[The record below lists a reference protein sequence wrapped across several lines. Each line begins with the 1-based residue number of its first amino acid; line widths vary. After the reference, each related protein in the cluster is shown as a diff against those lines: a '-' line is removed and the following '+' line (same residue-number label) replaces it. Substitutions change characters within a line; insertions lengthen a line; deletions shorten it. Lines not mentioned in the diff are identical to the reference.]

1 VNQGDARTGLDA
13 LTGRERECL
22 RLVFA
27 GLRAK
32 EVADS
37 LGVSDATVNNHLAS
51 ARRKLGTSDS
61 RRAARLLFS
70 MERESGIVKEWLDET
85 TTIVAAAAT
94 ALHEAVRD
102 EGGKRDFDTTII
114 TDNDRDR
121 GQGLDPSLA
130 TDPRGVAGPGAGAV
144 QHGRLSVERPDGP
157 GVDAFGARTG
167 ARAYD
172 RDPVRSDPK
181 LPIPARDPT
190 AGQLNAVQKALWIV
204 GLTIGMAFVAG
215 AALPG
220 MLLLI
225 HALQSFAAGKP
236 LLVR

>member
-1 VNQGDARTGLDA
+1 VNTEDAKSGLGA
-13 LTGRERECL
+13 LTTRERECL

-32 EVADS
+32 EIAES

-61 RRAARLLFS
+61 RLAARLLFS
-70 MERESGIVKEWLDET
+70 EERQSGIVKEWLDET

-102 EGGKRDFDTTII
+102 EGGKGGVNNSTGSDP
-114 TDNDRDR
+114 DRHGGRADE
-121 GQGLDPSLA
+121 PSLA
-130 TDPRGVAGPGAGAV
+130 ADPGGAEDTGAGAV
-144 QHGRLSVERPDGP
+144 RHGRLSIERPDEP
-157 GVDAFGARTG
+157 FADAFGEGTG
-167 ARAYD
+167 ARTHD
-172 RDPVRSDPK
+172 RDPVGPGAELSVHTGSQT
-181 LPIPARDPT
+181 ARQLT
-190 AGQLNAVQKALWIV
+190 AVEKALWIM

-225 HALQSFAAGKP
+225 HALQSLAAGKP